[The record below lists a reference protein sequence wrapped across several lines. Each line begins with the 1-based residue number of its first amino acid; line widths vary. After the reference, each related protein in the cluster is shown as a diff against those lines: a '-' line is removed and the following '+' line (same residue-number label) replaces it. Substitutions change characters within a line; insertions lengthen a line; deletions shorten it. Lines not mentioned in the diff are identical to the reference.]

1 MKKTLFILL
10 GLAILIAIALPIL
23 KKNTKK
29 HSPETTL
36 TYENDGLKFSIKYC
50 QPSKKGRLIFG
61 TESQNPLQVYGQY
74 WRMGA
79 NEATVFDTEN
89 DIQINGQLLKKGKY
103 QMYAIPNA
111 NEWTI
116 AFNSDY
122 DRWAASE
129 PDYENDVLRINT
141 SVDNNAQ
148 ENELF
153 TISIS
158 DNDSLKNIVLNW
170 DKTQVNIPFSK
181 P

>member
-29 HSPETTL
+29 HSPEKTL
-36 TYENDGLKFSIKYC
+36 TYENEGLKFSIKYC

-61 TESQNPLQVYGQY
+61 DEKQNPLQVFGKY

-79 NEATVFDTEN
+79 NEATIFDTEN
-89 DIQINGQLLKKGKY
+89 DIQINGQILKKGKY
-103 QMYAIPNA
+103 QMYAIPNSDQ
-111 NEWTI
+111 WTI

-122 DRWAASE
+122 DRWGASE
-129 PDYENDVLRINT
+129 PDYKNDVLR
-141 SVDNNAQ
+141 VDVPSNNEAQ
-148 ENELF
+148 ESELF
-153 TISIS
+153 IMSIS